1 MLAYKKRDIITYQS
15 LVLIM
20 LGLIIALASI
30 GSVTMGTLSSRI
42 DILEKKVDAQADQQ
56 IEQKAKSEAI
66 TRELTILENN

>member
-1 MLAYKKRDIITYQS
+1 MLAYKKRDIITYQF